1 MIRHRLIRLIESRSD
16 ELANEL
22 LIRAKSSPHLANF
35 SKVPP
40 NELKQR
46 VYEIY
51 RNLGEW
57 LIRRTEADIEKQYCT
72 IGARRFRQGVPLN
85 ELLWAIILTKDN
97 LWDFLNRE
105 SFPGFEMEVLAE
117 HEMFRMIDRF
127 FNHAMFYAARGYE
140 KAAFAAHPSEADP
153 IMQHKPV

>member
-22 LIRAKSSPHLANF
+22 LARAKNSPHLANF

-40 NELKQR
+40 SELKQR

-57 LIRRTEADIEKQYCT
+57 LIKRTEEDIEKQYCT
-72 IGARRFRQGVPLN
+72 IGARRFRQGVPLS
-85 ELLWAIILTKDN
+85 ELIWAIVLTKDN
-97 LWDFLNRE
+97 LWNFLNRE

-127 FNHAMFYAARGYE
+127 FNHAIYYAARGYE
-140 KAAFAAHPSEADP
+140 KAAIATLPLEADALL
-153 IMQHKPV
+153 QCRSA

>member
-22 LIRAKSSPHLANF
+22 LTRAKNSPHLVNF

-40 NELKQR
+40 SELKQR
-46 VYEIY
+46 VFEIY

-57 LIRRTEADIEKQYCT
+57 LIKRTEEDIEKQYSA
-72 IGARRFRQGVPLN
+72 IGARRFRQGVPLS

-117 HEMFRMIDRF
+117 HEMFRSIDRF
-127 FNHAMFYAARGYE
+127 FNHAQYYAARGYE
-140 KAAFAAHPSEADP
+140 KAAMVALPLEADALL
-153 IMQHKPV
+153 QRRSA

>member
-22 LIRAKSSPHLANF
+22 LLRAKSSAHLTNF

-40 NELKQR
+40 SELKQR

-57 LIRRTEADIEKQYCT
+57 LIKRTEEDIEKQYFT
-72 IGARRFRQGVPLN
+72 IGARRFRQGVPLS
-85 ELLWAIILTKDN
+85 ELIWAIILTKDN

-127 FNHAMFYAARGYE
+127 FNHAMYYAARGYE
-140 KAAFAAHPSEADP
+140 KAAVAALPAEAAVL
-153 IMQHKPV
+153 QRRSA

>member
-22 LIRAKSSPHLANF
+22 LLRAKSSPHLASF
-35 SKVPP
+35 TKVPP
-40 NELKQR
+40 SELKQR

-57 LIRRTEADIEKQYCT
+57 LVKRTEADIEKQYCT
-72 IGARRFRQGVPLN
+72 IGARRFRQGVPLS
-85 ELLWAIILTKDN
+85 ELIWAIILTKDN

-117 HEMFRMIDRF
+117 HEMFRLIDRF
-127 FNHAMFYAARGYE
+127 FNHAMYYAARGHE
-140 KAAFAAHPSEADP
+140 KAAAADQPVEAKA
-153 IMQHKPV
+153 ILQHASR